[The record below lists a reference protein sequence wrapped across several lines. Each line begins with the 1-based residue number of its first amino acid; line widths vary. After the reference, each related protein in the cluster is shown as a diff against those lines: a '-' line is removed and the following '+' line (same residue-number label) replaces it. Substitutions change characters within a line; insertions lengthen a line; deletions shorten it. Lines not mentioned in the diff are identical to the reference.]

1 MAIDFFVELPRAV
14 NHVSENSFNA
24 NGDVKTPLVTSI
36 ASGWGCNVLFSW
48 LLAVVLGWGLPSIWV
63 ASILDEAFKATVYL
77 LRWKSGKW
85 QSARV

>member
-1 MAIDFFVELPRAV
+1 MFVLAPFFLYSTFFIAFLNNDKAPRL
-14 NHVSENSFNA
+14 STIA
-24 NGDVKTPLVTSI
+24 NITGTLLNVVLDV
-36 ASGWGCNVLFSW
+36 VLIT
-48 LLAVVLGWGLPSIWV
+48 LLGWGLPGIWV